1 MQAYLLN
8 RVHDWETEERRQKVE
23 IRKAKTED
31 IPQIINLLYQVQKV
45 HSDKR
50 PDLFRPG
57 GKKYTESQVETILTD
72 SSRPVFVAV
81 EEGMVTGYAFCILQ
95 QAGGGSLQDRK
106 TLYIDDLCVDQN
118 QRGQHIGT
126 GLYRHVLQFAKCIG
140 CYNVTLNVW
149 ACNEEAMKFYQG
161 CGLTIQKY
169 GMETI
174 I

>member
-1 MQAYLLN
+1 M
-8 RVHDWETEERRQKVE
+8 E
-23 IRKAKTED
+23 IREAGKED
-31 IPQIINLLYQVQKV
+31 IPQIISLLYQVQKV

-57 GKKYTESQVETILTD
+57 GKKYTESQVEAILGD
-72 SSRPVFVAV
+72 SSKPVFVAV
-81 EEGMVTGYAFCILQ
+81 KEDTVAGYAFCILQ
-95 QAGGGSLQDRK
+95 YAGGGSMQDRK
-106 TLYIDDLCVDQN
+106 TLYIDDLCVEQN
-118 QRGQHIGT
+118 QRGQRIGT
-126 GLYRHVLQFAKCIG
+126 ELYRHVLQFARNMN

-149 ACNEEAMKFYQG
+149 ACNEEAMNFYQR